1 MVRTRFLLSDEG
13 QLMILQQQSDPM
25 VAIRQTDHAFLAGF
39 FAREYGN
46 EVFQRPEPFDS
57 FCLAAAEHDNGW
69 QEWELEPGVDQK
81 SYTPN
86 TFMTIPTDEHIAL
99 YQRGI
104 DRIVKVDLYAGL
116 LVAAHCMGLYDRT
129 RATIPGYSA
138 KYVKAEE
145 QQKANDFVQRLRL
158 QQLRLK
164 VDLRNNPATKPFIDE
179 NSIKANSLR
188 LDALDRLSL
197 FFCLAA
203 SDETTIDGVPL
214 NDEGK
219 EIDFFVRSAGHNQ
232 FTVDPYPFRREPLDF
247 AILARRIPKRRYS
260 DQVDLQKVLTAAPFY
275 NICYTLRSRSAVG
288 SAYAIGA

>member
-1 MVRTRFLLSDEG
+1 
-13 QLMILQQQSDPM
+13 MILRPESDPM

-46 EVFQRPEPFDS
+46 ELFKRPEPSAS
-57 FCLAAAEHDNGW
+57 FCLAVAEHDNGW

-81 SYTPN
+81 TFTPY
-86 TFMTIPTDEHIAL
+86 TFMTIPTSEHINL

-104 DRIVKVDLYAGL
+104 DRVVKVDLYAGL

-138 KYVKAEE
+138 KYVKTED
-145 QQKANDFVQRLRL
+145 QQKVNDFVQRLRL

-164 VDLRNNPATKPFIDE
+164 VDLRNDPATKPFVDE
-179 NSIKANSLR
+179 NSIKTNSLR
-188 LDALDRLSL
+188 LEALDRLSL
-197 FFCLAA
+197 FFCLGA
-203 SDETTIDGVPL
+203 SEETTIDGVPL
-214 NDEGK
+214 ADDGK
-219 EIDFFVRSAGHNQ
+219 EIDLFVRPAGHNQ
-232 FTVDPYPFRREPLDF
+232 FTVDPYPFRRDPLDF

-260 DQVDLQKVLTAAPFY
+260 DDADLQKVLTAAPFY

>member
-1 MVRTRFLLSDEG
+1 
-13 QLMILQQQSDPM
+13 MILQQQSDPL

-46 EVFQRPEPFDS
+46 EVFTRPQPSSS
-57 FCLAAAEHDNGW
+57 FCLAVAEHDNGW
-69 QEWELEPGVDQK
+69 QEWELDPGVDPK
-81 SYTPN
+81 SFLPY
-86 TFMTIPTDEHIAL
+86 TFMTVPTDEHIAL

-104 DRIVKVDLYAGL
+104 DRVVKVDLYAGL
-116 LVAAHCMGLYDRT
+116 LVAAHCMSLYDRT

-138 KYVKAEE
+138 KYVKSED

-179 NSIKANSLR
+179 NLIKANSLR
-188 LDALDRLSL
+188 LDTLDRLSL
-197 FFCLAA
+197 FFCLGA
-203 SDETTIDGVPL
+203 SEETTIDAVPL
-214 NDEGK
+214 NDDGK
-219 EIDFFVRSAGHNQ
+219 EIDLFVRPAGHNQ
-232 FTVDPYPFRREPLDF
+232 FTIDPYPFRRDPLDF

-260 DQVDLQKVLTAAPFY
+260 DQVDLQRVLAGAPFY
-275 NICYTLRSRSAVG
+275 NICYTLRSRSAIG